1 MGKRNYFW
9 VLILIGIWLS
19 GCAGG
24 ESARYADDFYAQG
37 NAWYQKAEYDHAI
50 DSYTKA
56 LEMSPEGRENYVI
69 YYNRGLA
76 YYKQRNFDRAIMDF
90 NTALRLIAGGEP
102 SGRYQPEIYDSS
114 MEIRVST
121 PKLEYGLFN
130 LYKARG
136 DARFYKKAYAE
147 AIDDYTKALDYGEQ
161 REELPTVFTSLGW
174 ARFQAGQ
181 YKEAVNAFSKALDLV
196 PQSAP
201 SLFGRAR
208 AWAEMG
214 DLNMALRDALM
225 AQDLKPDNRKYA
237 DLVFELKQSLK

>member
-1 MGKRNYFW
+1 MGKGKYFW
-9 VLILIGIWLS
+9 VLILIGLWLS

-24 ESARYADDFYAQG
+24 EPVRYADDFYDQG
-37 NAWYQKAEYDHAI
+37 VAWYKKAEYDRAI
-50 DSYTKA
+50 DSFTKA
-56 LEMSPEGRENYVI
+56 LEMSPEGRDNYVI

-76 YYKQRNFDRAIMDF
+76 YYRQRNYDRAIMDF

-102 SGRYQPEIYDSS
+102 SGRYQPKVYDST
-114 MEIRVST
+114 MEVTAPT
-121 PKLEYGLFN
+121 PKLEYGVFN

-136 DARFYKKAYAE
+136 DARFYNKGYAE
-147 AIDDYTKALDYGEQ
+147 AVDDYNRALQYGEQ

-174 ARFQAGQ
+174 ARFQLGE
-181 YKEAVNAFSKALDLV
+181 YKEAVDAFSKALDIR